1 MNRSSL
7 HFSKMHGTGN
17 DFVIFDNRKA
27 ALSDQQLTELAPRI
41 CNRRT
46 GVGADGLIALQSDIS
61 GGSVLEMLYKNPD
74 GSDAGMCGNGARCF
88 AAYVVRLGSAARF
101 SLWLITRSYLLV

>member
-1 MNRSSL
+1 MNRPSL
-7 HFSKMHGTGN
+7 HFSKLHGTGN

-61 GGSVLEMLYKNPD
+61 GGSVLEMLYKNQID
-74 GSDAGMCGNGARCF
+74 RKST
-88 AAYVVRLGSAARF
+88 RLNSSHVAISYAVF
-101 SLWLITRSYLLV
+101 CLKKKRSTSRLRIVL